1 MTCREISDKMFTQAL
16 RGFVKVLRAVH
27 KSSLGFPGHLI
38 TNFPNVMVLLV
49 ILSNSTGIS
58 RVFAKR
64 WITKRWVTKR
74 WVNLLFN
81 GRRCP
86 NLPKSL
92 LYLARLRHCHKDTI
106 IELKIAQIVTVLLVE
121 QCRNQ
126 HSYHGWTMLLNEQ
139 CCSLLFQQSCS
150 LLFQKCCLTLMKQQR
165 LFKVVETGGNNIDRT
180 SLFVIVIIA
189 AQPCKQVVT
198 VLMVEQW
205 YNNIVIKAEQLC
217 WQHCSLHGCS
227 TTLFT
232 VGSTTLFTLGST
244 TLFTPV
250 DNRLCIFTCVVN
262 TRTHAI
268 TYY

>member
-126 HSYHGWTMLLNEQ
+126 HSYHGWTMLL
-139 CCSLLFQQSCS
+139 
-150 LLFQKCCLTLMKQQR
+150 T
-165 LFKVVETGGNNIDRT
+165 
-180 SLFVIVIIA
+180 
-189 AQPCKQVVT
+189 
-198 VLMVEQW
+198 
-205 YNNIVIKAEQLC
+205 
-217 WQHCSLHGCS
+217 
-227 TTLFT
+227 T
-232 VGSTTLFTLGST
+232 VGSTTLIFMPVHNLQHVVRSYADRRSTLYS
-244 TLFTPV
+244 LA
-250 DNRLCIFTCVVN
+250 LI
-262 TRTHAI
+262 
-268 TYY
+268 